1 MLSLALLIADR
12 TSCIQ
17 RICSFCQYNE
27 PAKRSERSH
36 IGQKLHFFNRSLRHI
51 AARSANIRSGAP
63 EAASPFPGSYHV
75 YLLFV
80 PPGSLLFFFLND

>member
-36 IGQKLHFFNRSLRHI
+36 ISRKLHFFRSLRHI
-51 AARSANIRSGAP
+51 AARSDIIRSGAP
-63 EAASPFPGSYHV
+63 EAASPFPGFYHV

-80 PPGSLLFFFLND
+80 PPGSLLFFF